1 MSKRSI
7 LDKIKRIEK
16 VFAFNA
22 LFSTFGAICIYIV
35 LIMCKYVI
43 VDSGNAK

>member
-1 MSKRSI
+1 MSKRNI
-7 LDKIKRIEK
+7 LDKIKQILK
-16 VFAFNA
+16 VFAFDA

-35 LIMCKYVI
+35 LIVCKYVI